1 MDRIAADPMLFRRP
15 LSGRRLTVARV
26 AWLVVAVPT
35 LALSAF
41 GFWAG
46 FDDLTLLGPGSIFVA
61 LGQAGIQPATSVL
74 IGLVLPMV
82 LMTVIAAVVFWKRP
96 NDPMALLTSLMLITF
111 AAASSRSTF
120 AAVSTVPQL
129 SGLARTIFAVGFG
142 SLVLVFALFP
152 NGHSV
157 PGKAWLAAPVVA
169 LIVLALPELPREF
182 AMFPDRPADF
192 DVWSWRFNL
201 IVLITTFAFVI
212 ICQVYRYRKVSTQL
226 ERLQAKWVVL
236 PLALSGTQVSLIAL
250 LSLPFF
256 NLGPAW
262 AGWAQL
268 SVIPATLLLP
278 VGIAAAILRYRLYDI
293 ERIVS
298 RTVAYGLLTSVL
310 FGVYAALVFVL
321 RELMPLQGDLAV
333 AGSTLGV
340 AALANPLR
348 TRIQRAVDFR
358 FNRTHADAER
368 TLSEFSK
375 TLRIASDSGA
385 VIAQVQSAV
394 ERSFEPDSFS
404 VWMRSGSQTGAGR
417 TR

>member
-1 MDRIAADPMLFRRP
+1 MDRFAADPMLFRRP
-15 LSGRRLTVARV
+15 LNGRGLTVARA

-46 FDDLTLLGPGSIFVA
+46 FDDLTLLGPASVFVA
-61 LGQAGIQPATSVL
+61 LGQAGIDPATSVL
-74 IGLVLPMV
+74 IGLVLPLV
-82 LMTVIAAVVFWKRP
+82 LMTVIAVVVFWKRP

-111 AAASSRSTF
+111 AATSSRSTF
-120 AAVSTVPQL
+120 AAVSTAPQL

-157 PGKAWLAAPVVA
+157 PSKAWLAAPVVA

-201 IVLITTFAFVI
+201 IVMITAFAFVI
-212 ICQVYRYRKVSTQL
+212 ICQFYRYRKVSTHL

-256 NLGPAW
+256 DLGPAW

-404 VWMRSGSQTGAGR
+404 VWMRSGSQTGAGGIR
-417 TR
+417 

>member
-1 MDRIAADPMLFRRP
+1 MDRIAADPLLFRRP
-15 LSGRRLTVARV
+15 LSGRGLTVARV

-41 GFWAG
+41 GFWTG
-46 FDDLTLLGPGSIFVA
+46 FDDLTLLGPGSVFVA

-82 LMTVIAAVVFWKRP
+82 LMTVIAAVVFWRRP
-96 NDPMALLTSLMLITF
+96 SDPMAMLTSLMLITF

-120 AAVSTVPQL
+120 AAVSTMPQL
-129 SGLARTIFAVGFG
+129 SGLARMIFAGGFG

-201 IVLITTFAFVI
+201 IVMITAFAFVI

-256 NLGPAW
+256 DLGPAW

-278 VGIAAAILRYRLYDI
+278 VGIVAAILRYRLYDI

-404 VWMRSGSQTGAGR
+404 VWMRSGSQTDAGR
-417 TR
+417 TH